1 MVLESIR
8 SSPEIIRSQLK
19 IFGPRS
25 KLFGLL
31 PYSLLLVSGPF
42 TFIRSYTLRI
52 ILPYMFQ
59 VRFWHVYYNPIW
71 IRVDY
76 IFNLSFSAYITR
88 MRLGDTFSNIFLIK
102 IVEIIENNEYGW
114 AWLKFD
120 FSSILRDSVRHP
132 FRKDQKDRF

>member
-8 SSPEIIRSQLK
+8 SSPESIRSQLK
-19 IFGPRS
+19 IFGRM
-25 KLFGLL
+25 
-31 PYSLLLVSGPF
+31 PYSILSVWGPF

-52 ILPYMFQ
+52 IPPYMFH